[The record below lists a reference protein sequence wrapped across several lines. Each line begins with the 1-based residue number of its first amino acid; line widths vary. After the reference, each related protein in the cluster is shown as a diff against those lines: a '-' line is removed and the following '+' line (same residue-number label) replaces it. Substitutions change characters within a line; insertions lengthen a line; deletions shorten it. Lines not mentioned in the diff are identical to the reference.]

1 MGGENST
8 NRPSARPRFSLRS
21 NAVQTW
27 VGVTVAL
34 GAVTAFHYLTDPHA
48 VGSHNIYRRLYYLP
62 IVWAA
67 FAGGW
72 RGGLMAA
79 AVATLAYL
87 PHAFFMHHHL
97 DPAPA
102 VDKALEMVLYFGVGG
117 LGGLLID
124 RERRARRREDQ
135 GAEAK
140 RLAEARAER
149 LAGLM
154 HLTRGLAHEIRNP
167 LGGIQGAMEILA
179 EIVDEKDQRREMVAV
194 GLKETER
201 LAKVLDDFL
210 EFARPREPEPK
221 PFEPDGLVQHV
232 NNLLQSEAEERKLSL
247 SNRCTT
253 VGRVLADDEQITQVL
268 INLVRN
274 ALQACQAGGR
284 VEMVCRPDETPGR
297 VVFEVHDTGAG
308 VDPEQGDSIY
318 DPYVTD
324 REGGTG
330 LGLSISTQLVR
341 RNGGRLGH
349 ENKTAGGAVFRFSLP
364 LERDGSP

>member
-8 NRPSARPRFSLRS
+8 NRPPQSSHRS
-21 NAVQTW
+21 NSVQTW
-27 VGVTVAL
+27 IGVTVAL

-135 GAEAK
+135 RAEAQ

-149 LAGLM
+149 LAGLV

-179 EIVDEKDQRREMVAV
+179 ETVSEDDRRREMVAV

-201 LAKVLDDFL
+201 LAKVLDDFV
-210 EFARPREPEPK
+210 EFARPRDLEPK
-221 PFEPDGLVQHV
+221 PFEPAGLVQHV
-232 NNLLQSEAEERKLSL
+232 NNLLQSEAEERKLRL
-247 SNRCTT
+247 SNRCTA

-284 VEMVCRPDETPGR
+284 VEMVCRSDQADPER

-349 ENKTAGGAVFRFSLP
+349 ENKPEGGAVFHFGLP
-364 LERDGSP
+364 LVQGQP